1 MDKAL
6 IKVHN
11 DGFVR
16 YEDHSG
22 DDLRVV
28 NAARVSYHKFKESW
42 DSNDDK
48 LIKYLWDNEHTS
60 PFRHAHITFVI
71 RAPIFV
77 LRQWMKHQV
86 GCAWNE
92 QSARYTE
99 LRNGFFVPDTWRLQ
113 DTKNKQ
119 SSAGEILDPQ
129 KAFEVLD
136 NVYETINKGYDD
148 LLSLGVC
155 REQARILLPVGAFS
169 ECMWTASLHAIMH
182 FLRLR
187 TDSNAQSEIRDY
199 ANAIEKICLEHFP
212 KSIEL
217 LKNH

>member
-1 MDKAL
+1 
-6 IKVHN
+6 
-11 DGFVR
+11 
-16 YEDHSG
+16 
-22 DDLRVV
+22 
-28 NAARVSYHKFKESW
+28 
-42 DSNDDK
+42 
-48 LIKYLWDNEHTS
+48 
-60 PFRHAHITFVI
+60 
-71 RAPIFV
+71 
-77 LRQWMKHQV
+77 MKHQV

-99 LRNGFFVPDTWRLQ
+99 LRNGFFIPDTWRLQ

-129 KAFEVLD
+129 RAFDVLD
-136 NVYETINKGYDD
+136 NVYSTINKGYDD